1 MGTFITARLSNLPR
15 SRWLVERKSK
25 MSVCIGIDLGTT
37 NSEVAVVDDGQ
48 PQVVP
53 VEGNSV
59 MPSCVGL
66 DAKGNLIVGAAA
78 KNQMIVRPDA
88 TILSIKRKMGE
99 SCKVDLGG
107 QMLTPEEISALI
119 LKKLK
124 HAAEKYL
131 GEKVE
136 RAVITVPAYFDDAQR
151 KATRNAGILAGL
163 DVARIINEPTAA
175 ALAYDANLETD
186 ETVLVYDLGGGTF
199 DVSLVIVENGVVE
212 VKASHGNT
220 HLGGDD
226 FDNLLMENVAG
237 RFQEQ
242 YDINL
247 MDDKATRNRLWS
259 AVESGKQQL
268 SDAPYAQ
275 IREEFIHGDRHLD
288 LEISRLEYEN
298 MIRPLVQKT
307 MDSVHQCLKDSAMLP
322 GAVDRVILVG
332 GTSRTPLVKE
342 MIQNAF
348 RIESRHEI
356 NPDLIVAMGAAIQ
369 AGAISGKKTRSIL
382 VDITPYTFG
391 TSAVS
396 MHEGDFRPD
405 VFVPIIHRNIP
416 LPVEKSEVFDT
427 MIDAQEA
434 VDVRIYQGEAPII
447 DENTFIGNFL
457 IEGLSD
463 VPAGNQIVLTLSLD
477 LSGILQVTAVEKRT
491 GLSKSVRMEIDPDK
505 KAFNLDQ
512 AQKNLNEFINEGVA
526 HYDEKPGGANTKPD
540 LLSRAKRLRKRVLD
554 IVDHVDET
562 DREELRTLVDKSKKA
577 VTSGDDAALA
587 ELNESLSDML
597 FYLED

>member
-1 MGTFITARLSNLPR
+1 
-15 SRWLVERKSK
+15 